1 MDTKMISHNISPQ
14 AGNSPKN
21 SDSALAYRSKEST
34 ENREDGVAP
43 LSIKE
48 QSKLEQNRQILEAA
62 LEVNLSAGNRSME
75 VLYRAAIEN
84 INAELQPT
92 MGEEAIQTAY
102 DTGLDVSPEATAD
115 RIVSMSTAFFG
126 SYSKQHPE
134 MSQDEA
140 LESFVSVI
148 SGGIDKGFGEARDI
162 LDGLNVLEGDIAEN
176 IDKTYDLVQ
185 EGLKAFVDN
194 FSE

>member
-14 AGNSPKN
+14 VGNSPKN

-34 ENREDGVAP
+34 ESREDGVAP

-48 QSKLEQNRQILEAA
+48 QSKLEQNRQILEAT
-62 LEVNLSAGNRSME
+62 LEVSLSAGNRSME

-185 EGLKAFVDN
+185 EGLKAFVDS
-194 FSE
+194 FAE